1 LWFSYWY
8 FKAGFGIGAF
18 TVIAVVVVIIWLVS
32 NSQKIKNRNHK

>member
-1 LWFSYWY
+1 VISYWY
-8 FKAGFGIGAF
+8 FKAGLESEF